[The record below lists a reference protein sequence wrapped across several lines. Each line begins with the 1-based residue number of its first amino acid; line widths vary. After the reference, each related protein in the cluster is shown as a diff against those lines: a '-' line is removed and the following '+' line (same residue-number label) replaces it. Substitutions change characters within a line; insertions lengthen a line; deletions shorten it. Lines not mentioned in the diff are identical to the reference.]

1 MKHHMAFFAVVSA
14 VLVVLHPCVSI
25 RNEKRVF
32 YECGEKIG
40 IVKNAKATMVA
51 TKLLEKCSFTIAT
64 KYKFSPRMIQTGAR
78 KLCIV
83 FRLCY
88 HKYQPVLNTS
98 GYNAYS
104 EAVYPCVAK
113 MAPLLIVKLNPGFV
127 DGNITNPNGL
137 FLDGVKCAAKHN
149 IFTDD
154 VTIAL
159 TGVKWVLESFF

>member
-98 GYNAYS
+98 
-104 EAVYPCVAK
+104 
-113 MAPLLIVKLNPGFV
+113 
-127 DGNITNPNGL
+127 
-137 FLDGVKCAAKHN
+137 KCAAKHN

>member
-64 KYKFSPRMIQTGAR
+64 KYKFSPRMIQTG
-78 KLCIV
+78 
-83 FRLCY
+83 
-88 HKYQPVLNTS
+88 
-98 GYNAYS
+98 YNAYS

-113 MAPLLIVKLNPGFV
+113 MAPLLIVKLNPDFV